1 MKRFIKSADLYV
13 GQLVV
18 VTDNKD
24 AQVRTIA
31 KIYKRE
37 SGMPHLVLLVWREG
51 EKAGISSACW
61 EPWTLMRPSIDQ
73 IETTISEYGPLVSG
87 KFIKDLL
94 YSTAGDLYKDYIRT
108 TEEA

>member
-18 VTDNKD
+18 ITNNKD

-31 KIYKRE
+31 KICKRE
-37 SGMPHLVLLVWREG
+37 SRVPYEVLLVWREG
-51 EKAGISSACW
+51 VNISSQVW